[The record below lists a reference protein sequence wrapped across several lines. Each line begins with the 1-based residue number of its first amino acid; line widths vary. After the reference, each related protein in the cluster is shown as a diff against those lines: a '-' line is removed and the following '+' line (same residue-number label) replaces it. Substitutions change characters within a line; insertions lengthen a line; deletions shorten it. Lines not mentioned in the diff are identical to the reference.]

1 MKRATP
7 DHFICVEVNHR
18 SSASGVSWDSR
29 IASALNVVNGCVT
42 TLTAISR
49 SQASVA

>member
-1 MKRATP
+1 MKLATP

-18 SSASGVSWDSR
+18 SSASGVSSGSR
-29 IASALNVVNGCVT
+29 IASALNAVNGCVMA
-42 TLTAISR
+42 LTAISR